1 MYPSI
6 DRTKI
11 SILAWHLEYVSC
23 SILLV
28 LPSYNPSKLQTQGF
42 HNILQWRGGYMYLDT
57 RQVILHFRKVDVHC
71 IHHDVSLEYWQ
82 HVFSKYYAQ
91 CYIPLLHYFTAN
103 VMTVCLQGLGIS
115 VCSNIRVLRRS
126 IYKVKNQLGFGLGK
140 YLEVGDGSI
149 LFLCLTR
156 PNTRYLATHK

>member
-1 MYPSI
+1 
-6 DRTKI
+6 
-11 SILAWHLEYVSC
+11 
-23 SILLV
+23 
-28 LPSYNPSKLQTQGF
+28 
-42 HNILQWRGGYMYLDT
+42 MYLDT

-71 IHHDVSLEYWQ
+71 THHDVSLEYWH
-82 HVFSKYYAQ
+82 HVFSKYYAAHNV
-91 CYIPLLHYFTAN
+91 ITLLHYFTVN

-115 VCSNIRVLRRS
+115 VGSNIRVLRRS

-149 LFLCLTR
+149 LLNLCLTR